1 MKLGE
6 GRAVSR
12 VLIVE
17 DEPAIR
23 TLLAKLLETH
33 GLEVGCAED
42 GNRALEA
49 MEQGGWDLVLLDL
62 MMPNL
67 DGAAFLGELQRRGIE
82 SPPVVITTAAPS
94 QMVSELPKGKVVA
107 VHTKPFDLDRLM
119 ETVREAVA
127 AKRVAI

>member
-1 MKLGE
+1 MKLGV

-23 TLLAKLLETH
+23 ALLAKLLESH

-49 MEQGGWDLVLLDL
+49 MERTRWDLVLLDL

-67 DGAAFLGELQRRGIE
+67 DGASFLAELQRRGIE
-82 SPPVVITTAAPS
+82 SPPVVITTAAPP
-94 QMVSELPKGKVVA
+94 QMVAELPGGKVVA
-107 VHTKPFDLDRLM
+107 VHAKPFDLDRLM
-119 ETVREAVA
+119 QTVREAIA
-127 AKRVAI
+127 PKQLAC